1 MGRKKNGMRLVKTSL
16 VLREDAYQWLE
27 LQAKKAGISKS
38 KFIQNACIPAD
49 MRVGEWKPKK
59 GGNE

>member
-16 VLREDAYQWLE
+16 TLREDAYQWLE
-27 LQAKKAGISKS
+27 VQAKKAGISRS

-49 MRVGEWKPKK
+49 MRVGEWKPKW
-59 GGNE
+59 GNE

>member
-1 MGRKKNGMRLVKTSL
+1 MGRKKNEVRLVKTSIA
-16 VLREDAYQWLE
+16 LREDAYKWLGV
-27 LQAKKAGISKS
+27 QAEKAGISKS

-49 MRVGEWKPKK
+49 MRVGEWTPK

>member
-1 MGRKKNGMRLVKTSL
+1 MGRKKNDVRLVKTSL
-16 VLREDAYQWLE
+16 ALREDAFQWLDM
-27 LQAKKAGISKS
+27 QAKKAGISRS

-49 MRVGEWKPKK
+49 MRVGDWKPK

>member
-16 VLREDAYQWLE
+16 TLREDAYQWLE

-49 MRVGEWKPKK
+49 MRVGEWTPK
-59 GGNE
+59 GGKE